1 MVKCKFSLPNFWS
14 QVWWANQEISI
25 LQVPNWDM
33 LCLFALDFT
42 YKSKIRW
49 LVFNSRRI
57 AMGKYKS
64 KKFWNGVIWCLWAC
78 TFCDDNFAE
87 LSSVFGI
94 LYFGVFW
101 ILLGYFICFWL
112 KHHRKLQK
120 TGGKEFHFA
129 PLHLKSKV
137 GPLNTLFGGML
148 GSSVAITEI
157 FLFQFALIQWK

>member
-1 MVKCKFSLPNFWS
+1 MILFICSWRTQFNWLFLASKKIVFLWLQWPTITLSYIVKCKFSLPNFWS

-120 TGGKEFHFA
+120 TGG
-129 PLHLKSKV
+129 
-137 GPLNTLFGGML
+137 
-148 GSSVAITEI
+148 
-157 FLFQFALIQWK
+157 